1 MLEDL
6 LSLEA
11 DAVGAVDDEDE
22 EDDPAATFLAFTWTS
37 MVPDSVDVEAV
48 VVVEVVEADEVSLS
62 SSSSQSSSSSS
73 SSSSS
78 ASVYAQR
85 GPSVRAALRMPDA
98 CRDERTAILLI
109 ILVLLLLAVLLV
121 VIAGRGGRA
130 SRPRRAR
137 RVVRVRGSGLSVD
150 SSALLTVVRKVE
162 CDVALADDWGQATGL
177 TSAPPPTCRQAL
189 SHINSRP
196 TMGAVPAFM
205 MGTAP

>member
-11 DAVGAVDDEDE
+11 DAVGALEDEDE

-37 MVPDSVDVEAV
+37 MVPDSVDVEA
-48 VVVEVVEADEVSLS
+48 VVEVVEADEVSLS

-137 RVVRVRGSGLSVD
+137 RVVGVRGSGFSVD

-162 CDVALADDWGQATGL
+162 CDVALADDCGQAPVPP
-177 TSAPPPTCRQAL
+177 SAP
-189 SHINSRP
+189 
-196 TMGAVPAFM
+196 
-205 MGTAP
+205 APSCS